1 MDLERTKQK
10 LKKIT
15 VIEHERNVYREFPGD
30 LVVRTWHFHC
40 SGLGSVPGWG
50 TEIAQ
55 ATPHCQKEKE
65 REREKEKCIEWN
77 YG

>member
-15 VIEHERNVYREFPGD
+15 VIEHEINVYREFPGD
-30 LVVRTWHFHC
+30 LVVTTWHFHC